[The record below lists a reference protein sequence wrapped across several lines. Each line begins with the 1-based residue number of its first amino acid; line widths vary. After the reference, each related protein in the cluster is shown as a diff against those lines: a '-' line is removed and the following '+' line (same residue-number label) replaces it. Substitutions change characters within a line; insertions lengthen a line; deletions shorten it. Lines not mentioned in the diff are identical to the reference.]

1 MESITA
7 HGDQAKSAHRDLILM
22 PSLVP
27 SSTMRGMEHG
37 AEDISA
43 WTSNLYYCHK
53 EPTLGHPLGLWVST
67 WVTLQFALGRTD
79 PGGGL
84 QNSGSRLMATG
95 EGNPAYVAGGLEG
108 EAWGSCGH
116 SPSPPPTSYPV
127 RRGKDE
133 AGPEQGFPKC
143 RVWGRGWLPRSKLK
157 LKETSLRCLGRKAGQ
172 TQGHAL

>member
-116 SPSPPPTSYPV
+116 SPSPPPQLLIQWGEAKMRQGQS
-127 RRGKDE
+127 RGFQSVGSGAEVDCP
-133 AGPEQGFPKC
+133 G
-143 RVWGRGWLPRSKLK
+143 LS
-157 LKETSLRCLGRKAGQ
+157 
-172 TQGHAL
+172 